1 VTRRVLI
8 VDDEP
13 DLREI
18 TRLALERVAGWTVTV
33 AASGPEALE
42 RAAADQPEAIL
53 LDVMMPGMDGPETAR
68 HLAAD
73 PLTADIPILLLTAKA
88 LSSELAALATA
99 PVAGILRKPFDP
111 MRLAIQIEEL
121 LGW

>member
-1 VTRRVLI
+1 MRRVLI

-33 AASGPEALE
+33 ASSGPEALE

-68 HLAAD
+68 RLAAD

-88 LSSELAALATA
+88 LSSELAALAAA

-111 MRLAIQIEEL
+111 MRLAIQIEEA